1 MERQNSNV
9 IIAERHSVVL
19 VENGNEQLMWPQCDV
34 RHVGVGILCPKAFSA
49 YSPTKASTRKYG
61 NQ

>member
-19 VENGNEQLMWPQCDV
+19 VENGKEQLMWLQSDV
-34 RHVGVGILCPKAFSA
+34 RHVGVGILCPKASSA
-49 YSPTKASTRKYG
+49 YSGAGG
-61 NQ
+61 NVRG